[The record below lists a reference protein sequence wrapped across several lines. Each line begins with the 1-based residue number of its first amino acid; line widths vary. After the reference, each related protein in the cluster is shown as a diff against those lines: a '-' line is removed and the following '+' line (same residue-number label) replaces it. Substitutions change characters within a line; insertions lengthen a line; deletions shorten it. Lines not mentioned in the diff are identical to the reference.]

1 MTTERS
7 VSVYFNGV
15 RSTSPVV
22 RYETHAA
29 FGKHSVNVLDLRTG
43 SARIAFPE
51 WTPVVV
57 DLRVGATMDRWY
69 GYVHHYGEVDD
80 TRASDVSNQNTRY
93 TLIGT
98 SLPLN
103 EQRTRSWKNMTRSG
117 VVREVARAHKFRTMV
132 QRDGE
137 ILPFIAQAGNS
148 DMALLQQMADESGYR
163 LWVDGST
170 LRFIDPDTLLT
181 GVRTLDIRSFNKGG
195 GPGTPDGIIS
205 WSTKAGSMVPRATG
219 SAGAQSVYGLD
230 RRTGTVV
237 GAAVDQTPSG
247 LPSLTKIDTN
257 SVVTGTGQAVSR
269 ASANS
274 KKARAWVT
282 AKAIVVC
289 SPGVKPGDVIEV
301 AGDRIKPYERGL
313 WLVTGVSHRVLND
326 GSAAGFEYL
335 TTLDLE
341 RDGIYSPSFNAAFRT
356 INTRDLVAARI
367 RDGYR
372 WEAEV
377 MEDVRVG

>member
-1 MTTERS
+1 MADRS
-7 VSVYFNGV
+7 VTVYFNGA
-15 RSTSPVV
+15 RNTSPVV

-43 SARIAFPE
+43 SNRVVLPE

-57 DLRVGATMDRWY
+57 DLRVGSTKDRWY

-80 TRASDVSNQNTRY
+80 SRADERSNQNTRY

-103 EQRTRSWKNMTRSG
+103 EQRTRSWKNTTRSA
-117 VVREVARAHKFRTMV
+117 VVREVARQHRLRTMV

-137 ILPFIAQAGNS
+137 VLPFVAQAGVS
-148 DMALLQQMADESGYR
+148 DMALLQQMASDSGYR

-170 LRFIDPDTLLT
+170 CRFVDPDTLLT
-181 GVRTLDIRSFNKGG
+181 GVRALDIRTFRKTSTSGAA
-195 GPGTPDGIIS
+195 DSIIS
-205 WSTKAGSMVPRATG
+205 WKSKAGSMVPRADG
-219 SAGAQSVYGLD
+219 GGGVQSVYGLD
-230 RRTGTVV
+230 RRTGSVI
-237 GAAVDQTPSG
+237 GAAMDRTPSG
-247 LPSLTKIDTN
+247 LPSLTKVDTD
-257 SVVTGTGQAVSR
+257 SVVTGAGQAVAR
-269 ASANS
+269 ARANS
-274 KKARAWVT
+274 KKSRAWVT
-282 AKAIVVC
+282 SRAVVTC
-289 SPGVKPGDVIEV
+289 TPGIRPGDVV
-301 AGDRIKPYERGL
+301 DVVGDGIKPYERGL

-326 GSAAGFEYL
+326 GSAQGFEYV

-341 RDGIYSPSFNAAFRT
+341 RNDVYTTTFNSAFRT

-367 RDGYR
+367 RDGSR
-372 WEAEV
+372 WEADV

>member
-1 MTTERS
+1 MVERS
-7 VSVYFNGV
+7 VTVYFDGV
-15 RSTSPVV
+15 RSRQPVV

-43 SARIAFPE
+43 TSRVAYPE
-51 WTPVVV
+51 WTTVVV
-57 DLRVGATMDRWY
+57 DLRVGATTDRWY

-80 TRASDVSNQNTRY
+80 TRSSDVSSQNTRY

-98 SLPLN
+98 SLPMN
-103 EQRTRSWKNMTRSG
+103 EERTRSWKNMTRSG
-117 VVREVARAHKFRTMV
+117 IAREVGRTHRLRTLV
-132 QRDGE
+132 QRDKE
-137 ILPFIAQAGNS
+137 VLPFIAQAGVS
-148 DMALLQQMADESGYR
+148 DMALLQQMAKDAGYR

-181 GVRTLDIRSFNKGG
+181 GVRTLDIRTFNKGG
-195 GPGTPDGIIS
+195 GPGTRDGIIS
-205 WSTKAGSMVPRATG
+205 WSTKAGSMVPRSGG
-219 SAGAQSVYGLD
+219 SAGAQTVYGLD

-237 GAAVDQTPSG
+237 GVSSDRTPSN
-247 LPSLTKIDTN
+247 LPSLTKVDTT
-257 SVVTGTGQAVSR
+257 SVVTGPAQAMAR
-269 ASANS
+269 ATANS
-274 KKARAWVT
+274 KNARAWAT

-289 SPGVKPGDVIEV
+289 TPDIKPGDVIEV
-301 AGDRIKPYERGL
+301 SGDRIKPYERGL

-326 GSAAGFEYL
+326 QSAPGFEYL

-341 RDGIYSPSFNAAFRT
+341 RNDIYTPTFNAAFRS
-356 INTRDLVAARI
+356 INTRDLVPARI
-367 RDGYR
+367 RNGSL